1 MRRLT
6 LGSLS
11 PTAMRIYALRLQAE
25 SSPENVSK
33 HTAFFGVL
41 LETADKERAKEL
53 VKHYEQFSGLYQ
65 KGPNSTVELLKD
77 QKAFDMYL
85 AGLAIAGEESTVTVL
100 AKASQQRNFILK
112 GGSSSPEKP
121 PSET

>member
-1 MRRLT
+1 
-6 LGSLS
+6 
-11 PTAMRIYALRLQAE
+11 MRIYALRLQAE

-85 AGLAIAGEESTVTVL
+85 AGLAIAGEGSTVTGL
-100 AKASQQRNFILK
+100 AKASQQRNLVLER
-112 GGSSSPEKP
+112 GSLSPEP
-121 PSET
+121 PPTET